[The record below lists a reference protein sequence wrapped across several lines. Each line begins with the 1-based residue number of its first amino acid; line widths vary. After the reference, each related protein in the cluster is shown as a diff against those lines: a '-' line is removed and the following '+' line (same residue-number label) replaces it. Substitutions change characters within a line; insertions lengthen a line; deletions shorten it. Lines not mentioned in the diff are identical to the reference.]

1 MSKKSI
7 KIKIRKKVLLLFI
20 VLVIIVALSLS
31 LYFYL
36 SKPLVYWNYKGTL
49 LKFRTDLREAK
60 KVYVYPNETS
70 IGYLLW
76 KSEPKNIIIVFKNT
90 NDIKLT
96 GVEAFEIA
104 YKLQLAYLKENTNVK
119 ISAEEV
125 KSFENLPHNSTF
137 IALLP
142 PSISNETSVKVK
154 DNIIFISGK
163 TQKEFDLAVV
173 KFLIVFL
180 GIEV

>member
-1 MSKKSI
+1 MNEKLI
-7 KIKIRKKVLLLFI
+7 RIKIRKKNFLLAI
-20 VLVIIVALSLS
+20 VLIIALVLSLC

-76 KSEPKNIIIVFKNT
+76 KSNPKNVTIVFKNT

-96 GVEAFEIA
+96 SVEAFEIA
-104 YKLQLAYLKENTNVK
+104 YKLQLAYLKENANVK

-125 KSFENLPHNSTF
+125 KSFRNLPHNSTF

-173 KFLIVFL
+173 KFLTVFL